1 MAVSILHLNNKQCRI
16 VVDGELTVSTVM
28 ELKSDLLFPLAKYN
42 EIEIDLTSVS
52 EIDSSGLQLL
62 ILAKTEAIMQGKSLS
77 IPNRGAAVLALC
89 GQYDLKGFFND
100 PVLIPLQ
107 E

>member
-1 MAVSILHLNNKQCRI
+1 MAVSILHENDNQCRI
-16 VVDGELTVSTVM
+16 VVNGEMTVDTVM
-28 ELKSDLLFPLAKYN
+28 KLKDQLLSPLAKYN
-42 EIEIDLTSVS
+42 EVEMDLTGVS

-62 ILAKTEAIMQGKSLS
+62 ILAKTEAIMRGRYLR
-77 IPNRGAAVLALC
+77 IPSHGSAVHALRGL
-89 GQYDLKGFFND
+89 YDLKGFFSD

>member
-1 MAVSILHLNNKQCRI
+1 MAVSILHLNDKQCRI
-16 VVDGELTVSTVM
+16 VVNGEMTIDTVIK
-28 ELKSDLLFPLAKYN
+28 LKDQLLSPLAKYN
-42 EIEIDLTSVS
+42 EIEIDLTGVS

-62 ILAKTEAIMQGKSLS
+62 ILAKTEAIMRDKSLR
-77 IPNRGAAVLALC
+77 IPGHGSAVLALC
-89 GQYDLKGFFND
+89 GLYDLKGFFSD